1 MTRVRFCRVLL
12 SGFAAALLVGCSTL
26 AVVDEHLAAGGG
38 ASTEFS
44 NDDQAVTLTAR
55 FNTELAADEPLMVEW
70 LLPDGRVYLRKPVR
84 RSHGNGDLLETSL
97 QVRGKAPARR
107 PGVWQVRLWHD
118 GRLLVD
124 RSFEIHKAAETAM
137 SARPGFASL
146 AYCGPS
152 RWSDP
157 VISTRNS
164 SAVVSGRPGAW
175 VGGELLDAAGPTYS
189 SVVLLTGC
197 APG

>member
-1 MTRVRFCRVLL
+1 MAANNGLMSASPRISEADLRAHVIAL
-12 SGFAAALLVGCSTL
+12 SSEVTDGRL
-26 AVVDEHLAAGGG
+26 AGSPGERIAAGYVARGFRAIGLSPGG
-38 ASTEFS
+38 DSGTFYQDFGFTAGISLG
-44 NDDQAVTLTAR
+44 NDNV
-55 FNTELAADEPLMVEW
+55 
-70 LLPDGRVYLRKPVR
+70 
-84 RSHGNGDLLETSL
+84 LETSL
-97 QVRGKAPARR
+97 PVRGKGPARR
-107 PGVWQVRLWHD
+107 PGIWQVRLWHD
-118 GRLLVD
+118 GRLLVN

-137 SARPGFASL
+137 SAGASFAGL

-164 SAVVSGRPGAW
+164 VAVASGRPGAW
-175 VGGELLDAAGPTYS
+175 VGGELLDVAGPTYS